1 MKGAPPLM
9 SYLIALLPIMK
20 GFSMDDN
27 YFLSHA
33 QIDTGLIIIKSELKQ
48 SIMQMY
54 EFFWLGDIDFDTIFV
69 MICLLLLF
77 PRSRSDGPIGGMGR
91 HVPILGAYHQH
102 IGQVGAS
109 MLDCCNII
117 DLFLSF

>member
-1 MKGAPPLM
+1 MQNLM
-9 SYLIALLPIMK
+9 QSDAL
-20 GFSMDDN
+20 
-27 YFLSHA
+27 
-33 QIDTGLIIIKSELKQ
+33 
-48 SIMQMY
+48 QMY
-54 EFFWLGDIDFDTIFV
+54 AFFWLGDIDFDM

-91 HVPILGAYHQH
+91 HVPILGAYRQH

-117 DLFLSF
+117 DLFLSS